1 MRPAGASAACRS
13 TSPPSSR
20 AHDPAAFTSGKVF
33 RENVAMGHAVAEPG
47 PPRDVQR
54 QDLKQRAQPMALFHE
69 PVKLLH
75 GNDARMLEIRDA
87 AQAAMALE
95 NGWPEARGK
104 WYWAARQACRAAGEG
119 RASPHIAR
127 RIFLR
132 AVEESRQP
140 QLSA

>member
-1 MRPAGASAACRS
+1 M
-13 TSPPSSR
+13 
-20 AHDPAAFTSGKVF
+20 
-33 RENVAMGHAVAEPG
+33 
-47 PPRDVQR
+47 
-54 QDLKQRAQPMALFHE
+54 MALFHE

-75 GNDARMLEIRDA
+75 GNDARPLEIHDA
-87 AQAAMALE
+87 SQAAMALE

-140 QLSA
+140 HMSA